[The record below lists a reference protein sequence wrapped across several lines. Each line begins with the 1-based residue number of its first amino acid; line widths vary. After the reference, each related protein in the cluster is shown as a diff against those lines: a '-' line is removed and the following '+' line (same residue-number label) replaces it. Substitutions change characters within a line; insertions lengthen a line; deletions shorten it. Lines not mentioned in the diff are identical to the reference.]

1 MIRTLSRLSLL
12 SFIELSCGNNEV
24 LRENKEE
31 TTEDLKN
38 AAGELMYTY
47 QGIVNPSGLETLL
60 MDKEERLKIQ
70 CKLSLCKVLKIMIG
84 INAYDEVGDI
94 LGGMGFRETDPDMMT
109 KRIDRMKAEA
119 EYLKHRLD
127 DNRKETKKRTPDD
140 IRASFD
146 KEIAFLMTYFK
157 MNIDVNIVSAGVYAN
172 MLHQADVEIKR
183 KIARK

>member
-24 LRENKEE
+24 LREHKKES
-31 TTEDLKN
+31 TEDLKKV
-38 AAGELMYTY
+38 ASELLYTY

-70 CKLSLCKVLKIMIG
+70 YKLSLCKILKIMIG
-84 INAYDEVGDI
+84 INAYDEVSGT
-94 LGGMGFRETDPDMMT
+94 LNMMGFGETEPDMML
-109 KRIDRMKAEA
+109 KRIDRIKAEA

-127 DNRKETKKRTPDD
+127 DNVKDTKKRTPDD

-146 KEIAFLMTYFK
+146 KEIAFLMTYYK

-172 MLHQADVEIKR
+172 MLRQADIEIKR
-183 KIARK
+183 RLTRK

>member
-1 MIRTLSRLSLL
+1 MITTLSKMKLSD
-12 SFIELSCGNNEV
+12 FIELLCGNSYVLKDSENDKDEDIMKMANE
-24 LRENKEE
+24 LI
-31 TTEDLKN
+31 
-38 AAGELMYTY
+38 YIY
-47 QGIVNPSGLETLL
+47 QGIVNPSGLETILL
-60 MDKEERLKIQ
+60 EKEERLKIQ
-70 CKLSLCKVLKIMIG
+70 YKLSMCKVLKILIG
-84 INAYDEVGDI
+84 ISAWDEVGGILKSLGYNDNSKQDI
-94 LGGMGFRETDPDMMT
+94 V

-127 DNRKETKKRTPDD
+127 DNRKETKKRTPDE

-172 MLHQADVEIKR
+172 MLRQADIEIKR

>member
-24 LRENKEE
+24 LREHKEE
-31 TTEDLKN
+31 TTEDLKKV
-38 AAGELMYTY
+38 AGELLYTY
-47 QGIVNPSGLETLL
+47 QGIANPSGLETLL

-70 CKLSLCKVLKIMIG
+70 CKLSLCEVLKIMIG
-84 INAYDEVGDI
+84 INAHGEVSGI
-94 LGGMGFRETDPDMMT
+94 LSVMGYRETEPGMMI

-127 DNRKETKKRTPDD
+127 DNVKETKKRTPDD

-157 MNIDVNIVSAGVYAN
+157 MNIDVNIVTAGVYAN
-172 MLHQADVEIKR
+172 MLRQADVEIKR
-183 KIARK
+183 KMARK